1 MKRLNIKSLM
11 SLTLLSSTLFLGACT
26 GISKN
31 VIKEDINAD
40 LTGLV
45 MDESQKPT
53 LVYIRPN
60 VPTLGDYEKF
70 IIDPVL
76 IDYSDP
82 KIKDI
87 SPGDIQSLQQY
98 FLLAMSSELT
108 KAGYKVVTR
117 SDKNTLRISFT
128 LSNLKAPSSLLNAS
142 LLVLPGVTLSVG
154 EVTIEGVFRDSL
166 SNQIN
171 AVVYEGSQGSYLFKD
186 KPWSTFSDIES
197 AFDRWAEGFTDAV
210 KEAHNP

>member
-1 MKRLNIKSLM
+1 MH
-11 SLTLLSSTLFLGACT
+11 
-26 GISKN
+26 
-31 VIKEDINAD
+31 
-40 LTGLV
+40 
-45 MDESQKPT
+45 P
-53 LVYIRPN
+53 
-60 VPTLGDYEKF
+60 LGDYEKF
-70 IIDPVL
+70 IIDQFNRLLRPKRNKRY
-76 IDYSDP
+76 IPWRYS
-82 KIKDI
+82 IITAVFFI
-87 SPGDIQSLQQY
+87 SHVR
-98 FLLAMSSELT
+98 ENT

-210 KEAHNP
+210 KRLIIHKFNALD